1 MLQSENRFS
10 GISLT
15 VEFAAGGRETG
26 VQLSDPRHLD
36 ILYISAILLN
46 MSWKRLDRRTLVN
59 TKFLKVYEDKVE
71 LPNGNIMDDYTVVE
85 KPSFS
90 MIIALDNDGNL
101 ITIDEYKYAVD
112 KIIHTLPA
120 GHINEGEEP
129 LETAKREL
137 VEETGYMGGEWENLG
152 AYYDYPTKD
161 LHKVYFIKATGV
173 TRTQET
179 KFDPNEDLTPRV
191 ISLNQLKEEIAR
203 GEWRTNAVLSA
214 LVAAKL
220 LS

>member
-1 MLQSENRFS
+1 
-10 GISLT
+10 
-15 VEFAAGGRETG
+15 
-26 VQLSDPRHLD
+26 
-36 ILYISAILLN
+36 